1 MFDSLPTWG
10 PEFEMQVE
18 IKINSWIDSW
28 GSIFTFKAIDGNVGE
43 IGQRIPGIWTKA
55 GTNDSLYLSTH
66 INDNGNYFQLS
77 EEIGKF
83 ETNFWYTFFISQK
96 KDEVLIDLSLQIC
109 HELLHHFRTMNI
121 ILKLIFLEKKRFIKR

>member
-43 IGQRIPGIWTKA
+43 IGQRIPGIWTEA

-66 INDNGNYFQLS
+66 INDKCHRSTRINTNCNRLVHKIYNKL
-77 EEIGKF
+77 GK
-83 ETNFWYTFFISQK
+83 
-96 KDEVLIDLSLQIC
+96 
-109 HELLHHFRTMNI
+109 LLKPGAVRSPSTG
-121 ILKLIFLEKKRFIKR
+121 